1 MVGILGQVLDIDGPG
16 FHLLLVGRLERFRPG
31 HLLAIL
37 RQLKDWACYHAEGL
51 LHLKNSGLFSELRT
65 LSQDLTEYLCN
76 LRSFLLSDIE
86 FCEQSSNLVETQE
99 GLNWNPGIFG
109 VDLGQELGQAE
120 VGVAEVE
127 LHLSHKPSVGALPSL
142 SYLG

>member
-1 MVGILGQVLDIDGPG
+1 M
-16 FHLLLVGRLERFRPG
+16 
-31 HLLAIL
+31 
-37 RQLKDWACYHAEGL
+37 
-51 LHLKNSGLFSELRT
+51 
-65 LSQDLTEYLCN
+65 TEYLCI
-76 LRSFLLSDIE
+76 LRSFLFSNID

-109 VDLGQELGQAE
+109 VDLSQELGKAE

-127 LHLSHKPSVGALPSL
+127 LQLSHKPSVGALPSL

>member
-1 MVGILGQVLDIDGPG
+1 M
-16 FHLLLVGRLERFRPG
+16 
-31 HLLAIL
+31 
-37 RQLKDWACYHAEGL
+37 
-51 LHLKNSGLFSELRT
+51 
-65 LSQDLTEYLCN
+65 TEYLCN

-127 LHLSHKPSVGALPSL
+127 LHLSHKTSVGALPSL